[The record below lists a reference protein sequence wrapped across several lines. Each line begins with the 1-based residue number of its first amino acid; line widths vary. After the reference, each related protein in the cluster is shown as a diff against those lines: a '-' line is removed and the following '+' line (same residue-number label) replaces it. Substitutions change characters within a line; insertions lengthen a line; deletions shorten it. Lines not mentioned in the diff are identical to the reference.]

1 MKLWEAI
8 KQVQENGEIV
18 KSFFKEHD
26 GAYQCVI
33 HKTSYGIEIQYKNRA
48 IEIEQIN
55 DWQTGSEDDVR

>member
-8 KQVQENGEIV
+8 KQVQENGEVV
-18 KSFFKEHD
+18 KSSFKEQD
-26 GAYQCVI
+26 GVYKCVI
-33 HKTSYGIEIQYKNRA
+33 HKTLQGIEIQYKNRA